1 MPLDEVARAIDAVDN
16 DAIVRVAERL
26 FPPDGFALTVL
37 GDLKGE
43 RLDDGVLAG

>member
-1 MPLDEVARAIDAVDN
+1 VARAIDAVDN
-16 DAIVRVAERL
+16 ESIVRLAQRL

-43 RLDDGVLAG
+43 RLDERVLAG